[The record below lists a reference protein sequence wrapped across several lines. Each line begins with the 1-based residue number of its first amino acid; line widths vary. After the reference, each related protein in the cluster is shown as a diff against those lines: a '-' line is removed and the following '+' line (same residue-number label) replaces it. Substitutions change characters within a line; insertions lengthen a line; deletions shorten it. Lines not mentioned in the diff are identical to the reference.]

1 MSRNVIDIFARG
13 NQELFHSAFLAWLLD
28 RHENH
33 GLGNSFCSR
42 IIGLLRG
49 NSGHDPDKEYVVA
62 TEYRS
67 GRSRFDIILRPKDP
81 ANQVKGLVLENKVK
95 GTSKNRSYSSDATKL
110 PAKDSVSF
118 PFRFKTFTPTL
129 SAIGSESDFSR
140 FP

>member
-33 GLGNSFCSR
+33 GFGNSFCSR

-81 ANQVKGLVLENKVK
+81 ASAVKGLVLENKIKSFGNHLQLDKYKDEGYDVAVLVIAA
-95 GTSKNRSYSSDATKL
+95 RDA
-110 PAKDSVSF
+110 
-118 PFRFKTFTPTL
+118 
-129 SAIGSESDFSR
+129 
-140 FP
+140 